1 MPATGRFFSLPE
13 SRLIFLTAR
22 SRLAVSTFSSD
33 PHRQIDE
40 HRRALADRAPQ
51 LYRTVMLLNDP
62 VSKGEPEA
70 RALAHHALMLGRK
83 EGIEDL
89 LDIPLRDTAA
99 EIGDLYLYAGA
110 CRLRS
115 RFLQL
120 DLPGTNMDLS
130 PLGVRFNG
138 I

>member
-22 SRLAVSTFSSD
+22 SRLSVSTFSSD

-40 HRRALADRAPQ
+40 HRCALADRAPK
-51 LYRTVMLLNDP
+51 LYRTVMLLDDP
-62 VSKGEPEA
+62 VGKGEPEA

-83 EGIEDL
+83 EWIKDL

-99 EIGDLYLYAGA
+99 RIGDLYLYPGAGG
-110 CRLRS
+110 L
-115 RFLQL
+115 
-120 DLPGTNMDLS
+120 
-130 PLGVRFNG
+130 
-138 I
+138 